1 MHYFLLREC
10 FPSNQ
15 ALCLE
20 HSPCP
25 NIHMANWYTSS
36 VSQLTV
42 VPLGN
47 LTPHHHHSPTHS
59 EKAMYIV
66 FYIPSILY
74 LTIAAIIILLWVP
87 LYLSLSP
94 TRTQRLWSRPQD
106 PYLLLIIL
114 LYDFHPLILGLWLL
128 INGIWQMWWDVTP
141 MTRFHYIKLCLTS
154 RLTSETLFGSFEES
168 SLDMNSANHLSEL
181 GHLIIASIL
190 QLEIWG

>member
-1 MHYFLLREC
+1 MFSIQSGSLPGTLTMPQYTHGKLVHI
-10 FPSNQ
+10 
-15 ALCLE
+15 LCV
-20 HSPCP
+20 S
-25 NIHMANWYTSS
+25 ADGRSS
-36 VSQLTV
+36 RKSH
-42 VPLGN
+42 
-47 LTPHHHHSPTHS
+47 HHHHSPTHS

-94 TRTQRLWSRPQD
+94 TRTQRLWSRPRD

-128 INGIWQMWWDVTP
+128 INGIWQTWWDVTP
-141 MTRFHYIKLCLTS
+141 MTRLHYIKLCLTS
-154 RLTSETLFGSFEES
+154 RLTSETLFGSFEEA